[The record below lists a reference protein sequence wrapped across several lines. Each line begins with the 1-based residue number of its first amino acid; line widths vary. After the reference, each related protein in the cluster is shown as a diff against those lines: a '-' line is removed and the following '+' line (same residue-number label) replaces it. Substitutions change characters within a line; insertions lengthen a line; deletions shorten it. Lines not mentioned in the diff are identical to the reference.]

1 MIEVDERVRR
11 PERLLKL
18 LAADD
23 LAGTLEQHRQDLDR
37 LLLKP
42 NPQAPLAQFTRDEV
56 QLEDPEK
63 GEPSPGLIVRAYDE
77 VNPR

>member
-1 MIEVDERVRR
+1 MVEVDERVCR

-42 NPQAPLAQFTRDEV
+42 DAQASLAQFTRHEV
-56 QLEDPEK
+56 QLEDPED
-63 GEPSPGLIVRAYDE
+63 EPSPGLIVRVHDE
-77 VNPR
+77 VNLR